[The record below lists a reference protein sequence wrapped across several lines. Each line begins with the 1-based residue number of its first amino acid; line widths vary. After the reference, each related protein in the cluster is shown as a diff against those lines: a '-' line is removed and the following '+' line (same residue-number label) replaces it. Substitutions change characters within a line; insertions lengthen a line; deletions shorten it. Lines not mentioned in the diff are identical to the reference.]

1 MTSSGCAGS
10 AIPDPRAAVAA
21 YATAAER
28 GDARGVY
35 AMLTD
40 EAKRAYGP
48 DGTRRLLDDARLEI
62 VREAKNAGSAK
73 SVVHAVAEVRYVD
86 GERADL
92 DVENGHF
99 RVSAAAGLPAGA
111 RTVAEALGELRGALA
126 ERSYAALV
134 RILSTDTR
142 GAIEVDMR
150 SLVSGLEHPDAL
162 EVKVHGET
170 AEVDVPGGHKVL
182 LRREAGVW
190 RVHDFD

>member
-1 MTSSGCAGS
+1 
-10 AIPDPRAAVAA
+10 
-21 YATAAER
+21 
-28 GDARGVY
+28 
-35 AMLTD
+35 
-40 EAKRAYGP
+40 
-48 DGTRRLLDDARLEI
+48 
-62 VREAKNAGSAK
+62 
-73 SVVHAVAEVRYVD
+73 
-86 GERADL
+86 
-92 DVENGHF
+92 
-99 RVSAAAGLPAGA
+99 VSAAAGLPAGA